1 MSERVFVTGVGTIS
15 AIGNDVESTFR
26 SLLGSKSGI
35 GPIRHLKTKHSSDF
49 VAGEV
54 NHSNEE
60 LRMMAGLDNVF
71 FCTRTA
77 LLGIIAAREAVQNAG
92 LSDLEMETTGLISA
106 TTIGGMDKSE
116 IHYHDYL
123 QGDYLQ
129 YAKTHPCGDSTGK
142 IALALGITGFSTTIS
157 TACSSSANAIMLG
170 ARMIKSGQLD
180 RVIVGGTDALSKF
193 TLNGFNSLMILDK
206 EPCKPFDENRKG
218 LNLGEGAAYLVLESA
233 KAINLSG
240 KTPLCEVTGYANA
253 NDAFHQTASSPTG
266 EGPYLSM
273 KRALEKAGLIPG
285 DISYINAHGTGT
297 DNNDLTEGLA
307 IQRLFGEDVPYFSST
322 KAFTGHTLGA
332 AGAIEAVIS
341 ILAIMQ
347 GFVPPSLNIDTPV
360 LSHYIWPQREALNNQ
375 EIKHVL
381 SNSFGFGGN
390 DSSLVF
396 SKYEE
401 GK

>member
-1 MSERVFVTGVGTIS
+1 MSERVFVTGIGTIS
-15 AIGNDVESTFR
+15 AIGNDIESTFH
-26 SLLGSKSGI
+26 SLLDSKSGV
-35 GPIRHLKTKHSSDF
+35 GPIRHLKTKHSNDF

-60 LRMMAGLDNVF
+60 LRMMAGLSEDF
-71 FCTRTA
+71 ICTRTA
-77 LLGIIAAREAVQNAG
+77 LLGIIAAREAVKNAG
-92 LSDLEMETTGLISA
+92 LSNLDMETTGLISA

-116 IHYHDYL
+116 IHYHDYI
-123 QGDYLQ
+123 QGDNLE
-129 YAKTHPCGDSTGK
+129 YAKTHPCGDNTEK
-142 IALALGITGFSTTIS
+142 IAEALGITGFSTTIS
-157 TACSSSANAIMLG
+157 TACSSSANAIMFG

-180 RVIVGGTDALSKF
+180 RVVVGGTDALSKF

-233 KAINLSG
+233 NAIDLTG

-266 EGPYLSM
+266 EGPFLSM
-273 KRALEKAGLIPG
+273 KRALEKAGLSPG

-297 DNNDLTEGLA
+297 DNNDMTEGLA
-307 IQRLFGEDVPYFSST
+307 IQRLFGEYVPKFSST

-332 AGAIEAVIS
+332 AGAIEAIIS
-341 ILAIMQ
+341 ILAIMN
-347 GFVPPSLNIDTPV
+347 GFVPPSLNIKTPV
-360 LSHYIWPQREALNNQ
+360 SDHYIRPQKEALLNQ
-375 EIKHVL
+375 VIEHVL

-390 DSSLVF
+390 DSSLLF
-396 SKYEE
+396 SKLR
-401 GK
+401 K